1 MFDSSIQLRH
11 LFRFATLACVA
22 ALCFSLGC
30 DQAGPGKRERKLTV
44 AQQVKLL
51 RADLPMYICEW
62 STLVRVEESGPKTID
77 LYYKLSDEGTTK
89 IRKVGAYSIQNAAEG
104 RWHDVVRQSSGVKEL
119 IADGCLVNNF
129 FEDKY
134 GSHMLTLVLRDEESV
149 GDVAEG
155 GAKKNPFAVS
165 NVSAN
170 SGKKKRSRKS
180 GKDSK

>member
-1 MFDSSIQLRH
+1 MSDSSIQLRP
-11 LFRFATLACVA
+11 LFRFATVVCVA

-30 DQAGPGKRERKLTV
+30 DQVGPSKPERKLTV

-51 RADLPMYICEW
+51 RAELPLVVGEW
-62 STLVRVEESGPKTID
+62 TTLVRVEESGPKTLD
-77 LYYKLSDEGTTK
+77 LYYQLSDEGAIK
-89 IRKVGAYSIQNAAEG
+89 IRKVGAYSIQNAAQG
-104 RWHDVVRQSSGVKEL
+104 KWHDIVRQSKGVQKL
-119 IADGCLVNNF
+119 IDDGCLINNF

-134 GSHMLTLVLRDEESV
+134 GSHMLILVLQDEEFV
-149 GDVAEG
+149 GEG
-155 GAKKNPFAVS
+155 NEGEAKENPFAVS